1 MTDYIIAFLVAFF
14 LLGFVRR
21 FFYFQAYR
29 SFTKAQADFRR
40 YGIHRKQ
47 EGTVTLDQSSAKYP
61 SSDAVDDIEDA
72 EWEEVR

>member
-29 SFTKAQADFRR
+29 SFTKAEEDFRQKKMS
-40 YGIHRKQ
+40 RKP
-47 EGTVTLDQSSAKYP
+47 EGTVTLEKNSP
-61 SSDAVDDIEDA
+61 STVYDDDAEDA
-72 EWEEVR
+72 DWEELR